1 MYCSVILRGAVRETD
16 RPYTYKIPEDLN
28 GKVVPG
34 SFCNVPFG
42 FGNKT
47 RAAVVMN
54 VSEDAGNGIKGIK
67 EIKSLI
73 VDYPVLT
80 QDLLELVDTLSE
92 RFNCTKGD
100 IIELMV
106 PSCVEHHKSPTEVF
120 TEIADKET
128 AEAVLS
134 SGTLRSAVHMNILEY
149 LLKRGKCSR
158 KELQT
163 AVSASAAQVKAVEEK
178 GLIRFTKEISSE
190 DYDRTA
196 ASILEDV
203 PTDGKFSEVYDLND
217 EQTEAVRKIA
227 GEDGRTAAGT
237 HLLFGITGSG
247 KTEVYLKCAQKV
259 IDAGGTVLYLVPE
272 ISLTPQTISWIKGR
286 LGGVVAVLHSRLT
299 DRQRFSQWEM
309 IRTGKAKVVV
319 APRSGVFA
327 PAENISLIIIDEEH
341 DGSYKSESHPRY
353 SARDVARM
361 RAKKNGAA
369 LVLGSATPSVESF
382 YAAEKKVFDLIELKS
397 RARTQARLPEIVPV
411 DMKEQVKLGAGD
423 ILSIPL
429 RQAMAVAFS
438 QKKQAILF
446 LNRRGYART
455 LVCEDCGKPVSCVNC
470 SVGMTLHNNR
480 RTGSQSLICHYCGYM
495 INASEAQC
503 SFCGGN
509 HFTRAGFGTQQ
520 LESLLSEVFPHEK
533 VLRMD
538 QDTTVSPGAHR
549 EIIERFARKEAS
561 ILIGTQMIAK
571 GLDFP
576 DCTVVGIL
584 GADLMIAASSYRASE
599 RAFQLI
605 TQAAG
610 RAGRGDD
617 PGKVFIQSYN
627 PDNPLFRYACTQD
640 YRAFYDTEIAYRQK
654 MSLPPFK
661 AIGEIVLS
669 LEDESSLQ
677 ERGRDL
683 YHYLSDFL
691 SYQDSSYGFEL
702 YGPVPAVIY
711 ELRGKYRLSF
721 ILKASNKSAI
731 NAVFRRVM
739 EDFDHVRYP
748 LSYDNDPSG

>member
-16 RPYTYKIPEDLN
+16 RQYTYKIPEGLN
-28 GKVVPG
+28 GKVFPG

-47 RAAVVMN
+47 RSAVVMS
-54 VSEDAGNGIKGIK
+54 VSEDAGKGIKGIK

-80 QDLLELVDTLSE
+80 KDLLELVDTLSE

-120 TEIADKET
+120 TEITDKET

-134 SGTLRSAVHMNILEY
+134 SGTLRSAVHANILEY
-149 LLKRGKCSR
+149 LLKSGKCSR

-163 AVSASAAQVKAVEEK
+163 AVSASSAQVKAVEEK
-178 GLIRFTKEISSE
+178 GLIRFTKEICDSVESS
-190 DYDRTA
+190 DLLDD
-196 ASILEDV
+196 IPV
-203 PTDGKFSEVYDLND
+203 DGKFSETYDLND
-217 EQTEAVRKIA
+217 EQKEAVKKIV
-227 GEDGRTAAGT
+227 GENGEIVPGT

-247 KTEVYLKCAQKV
+247 KTEVYLKCAQNV
-259 IDAGGTVLYLVPE
+259 IDNGGTVLYLVPE

-309 IRTGKAKVVV
+309 IRTGRAKVVV
-319 APRSGVFA
+319 APRSGIFA
-327 PAENISLIIIDEEH
+327 PAENIKLIIIDEEH

-353 SARDVARM
+353 SAKDIARM
-361 RAKKNGAA
+361 RANRNGAA
-369 LVLGSATPSVESF
+369 LILGSATPSVESF
-382 YAAEKKVFDLIELKS
+382 YAADKKVYDLIELKS
-397 RARTQARLPEIVPV
+397 RARTAAKLPEIVPV

-438 QKKQAILF
+438 QKKQVLLF

-503 SFCGGN
+503 SFCGCK
-509 HFTRAGFGTQQ
+509 HFTKAGFGTQQ
-520 LESLLSEVFPHEK
+520 LETLLQEVFPHEK

-549 EIIERFARKEAS
+549 EIIESFARKEAS

-576 DCTVVGIL
+576 DCTVVGVL
-584 GADLMIAASSYRASE
+584 GADLMISASSYKASE

-617 PGKVFIQSYN
+617 PGKVFIQSYD
-627 PDNPLFRYACTQD
+627 PSNPLFRYACTQD

-654 MSLPPFK
+654 MNLPPFK

-669 LEDESSLQ
+669 LEDESALQ

-691 SYQDSSYGFEL
+691 SYQDKSYGFEL

-711 ELRGKYRLSF
+711 ELRGRYRLSF
-721 ILKASNKSAI
+721 IIKASNKSAI
-731 NAVFRRVM
+731 NAVFRHVM
-739 EDFDHVRYP
+739 DDFDHVRYP
-748 LSYDNDPSG
+748 LSYDNDPTG

>member
-16 RPYTYKIPEDLN
+16 RQYTYKIPEELN
-28 GKVVPG
+28 GKVFPG

-47 RAAVVMN
+47 RSAVVMS
-54 VSEDAGNGIKGIK
+54 VSEDAGKGIKGIK

-80 QDLLELVDTLSE
+80 KDLLELVDTLSE

-120 TEIADKET
+120 TEITDKET

-134 SGTLRSAVHMNILEY
+134 SGTLRSAVHANILEY
-149 LLKRGKCSR
+149 LLKSGKCSR

-163 AVSASAAQVKAVEEK
+163 AVSASSAQVKAVEEK
-178 GLIRFTKEISSE
+178 GLIRFTKEICDSVESS
-190 DYDRTA
+190 DLLDD
-196 ASILEDV
+196 IPV
-203 PTDGKFSEVYDLND
+203 DGKFSETYDLND
-217 EQTEAVRKIA
+217 EQKEAVKKIV
-227 GEDGRTAAGT
+227 GENGEIVPGT

-247 KTEVYLKCAQKV
+247 KTEVYLKCAQNV
-259 IDAGGTVLYLVPE
+259 IDNGGTVLYLVPE

-309 IRTGKAKVVV
+309 IRTGRAKVVV
-319 APRSGVFA
+319 APRSGIFA
-327 PAENISLIIIDEEH
+327 PAENIKLIIIDEEH

-353 SARDVARM
+353 SAKDIARM
-361 RAKKNGAA
+361 RANRNGAA
-369 LVLGSATPSVESF
+369 LILGSATPSVESF
-382 YAAEKKVFDLIELKS
+382 YAADKKVYDLIELKS
-397 RARTQARLPEIVPV
+397 RARTAAKLPEIVPV

-438 QKKQAILF
+438 QKKQVLLF

-503 SFCGGN
+503 SFCGCK
-509 HFTRAGFGTQQ
+509 HFTKAGFGTQQ
-520 LESLLSEVFPHEK
+520 LETLLQEVFPHEK

-549 EIIERFARKEAS
+549 EIIESFARKEAS

-576 DCTVVGIL
+576 DCTVVGVL
-584 GADLMIAASSYRASE
+584 GADLMISASSYKASE

-617 PGKVFIQSYN
+617 PGKVFIQSYD
-627 PDNPLFRYACTQD
+627 PSNPLFRYACTQD

-654 MSLPPFK
+654 MNLPPFK

-669 LEDESSLQ
+669 LEDESALQ

-691 SYQDSSYGFEL
+691 SYQDKSYGFEL

-711 ELRGKYRLSF
+711 ELRGRYRLSF
-721 ILKASNKSAI
+721 IIKASNKSAI
-731 NAVFRRVM
+731 NAVFRHVM
-739 EDFDHVRYP
+739 DDFDHVRYP
-748 LSYDNDPSG
+748 LSYDNDPTG

>member
-16 RPYTYKIPEDLN
+16 RQYTYKIPEELN
-28 GKVVPG
+28 GKVFPG
-34 SFCNVPFG
+34 TFCNVPFG

-47 RAAVVMN
+47 RSAVVMS
-54 VSEDAGNGIKGIK
+54 VSEDAGKGIKGIK

-80 QDLLELVDTLSE
+80 KDLLELVDTLSE

-120 TEIADKET
+120 TEITDKET

-134 SGTLRSAVHMNILEY
+134 SGTLRSAVHANILEY
-149 LLKRGKCSR
+149 LLKSGKCSR

-163 AVSASAAQVKAVEEK
+163 AVSASSAQVKAVEEK
-178 GLIRFTKEISSE
+178 GLIRFTKEICDSAESS
-190 DYDRTA
+190 DLLDD
-196 ASILEDV
+196 IPV
-203 PTDGKFSEVYDLND
+203 DGKFSETYDLND
-217 EQTEAVRKIA
+217 EQKEAVKKIV
-227 GEDGRTAAGT
+227 GENGEIVPGT

-247 KTEVYLKCAQKV
+247 KTEVYLKCAQNV
-259 IDAGGTVLYLVPE
+259 IDNDGTVLYLVPE

-309 IRTGKAKVVV
+309 IRTGRAKVVV
-319 APRSGVFA
+319 APRSGIFA
-327 PAENISLIIIDEEH
+327 PAENIKLIIIDEEH

-353 SARDVARM
+353 SAKDIARM
-361 RAKKNGAA
+361 RANRNGAA
-369 LVLGSATPSVESF
+369 LILGSATPSVESF
-382 YAAEKKVFDLIELKS
+382 YAADKKVYDLIELKS
-397 RARTQARLPEIVPV
+397 RARTAAKLPEIVPV

-438 QKKQAILF
+438 QKKQVLLF

-503 SFCGGN
+503 SFCGCK
-509 HFTRAGFGTQQ
+509 HFTKAGFGTQQ
-520 LESLLSEVFPHEK
+520 LETLLQEVFPHEK

-549 EIIERFARKEAS
+549 EIIESFARKEAS

-576 DCTVVGIL
+576 DCTVVGVL
-584 GADLMIAASSYRASE
+584 GADLMISASSYKASE

-617 PGKVFIQSYN
+617 PGKVFIQSYD
-627 PDNPLFRYACTQD
+627 PSNPLFRYACTQD

-654 MSLPPFK
+654 MNLPPFK

-669 LEDESSLQ
+669 LEDESALQ

-691 SYQDSSYGFEL
+691 SYQDKSYGFEL
-702 YGPVPAVIY
+702 YGPVRAVIY
-711 ELRGKYRLSF
+711 ELRGRYRLSF
-721 ILKASNKSAI
+721 IIKASNKSAI
-731 NAVFRRVM
+731 NAVFRHVM
-739 EDFDHVRYP
+739 DDFDHVRYP
-748 LSYDNDPSG
+748 LSYDNDPTG

>member
-1 MYCSVILRGAVRETD
+1 MYCSVILRGTVRETD
-16 RPYTYKIPEDLN
+16 RQYTYKIPEDFE
-28 GKVVPG
+28 GKVFPG
-34 SFCNVPFG
+34 SFCKVPFG

-47 RAAVVMN
+47 RSAVVMS
-54 VSEDAGNGIKGIK
+54 VSSHAGEGIKGIK

-80 QDLLELVDTLSE
+80 DDLLSLVETLSE

-100 IIELMV
+100 VIELMV
-106 PSCVEHHKSPTEVF
+106 PSCVENHKCPTEVF
-120 TEIADKET
+120 VELVDKDT
-128 AEAVLS
+128 ALKVLS
-134 SGTLRSAVHMNILEY
+134 MGVLRSAVHVNIIEY
-149 LLKRGKCSR
+149 LLERGKCSR
-158 KELQT
+158 KELCV
-163 AVSASAAQVKAVEEK
+163 AVSASTAQVKAVEDK
-178 GLIRFTKEISSE
+178 GLVRLTNEIS
-190 DYDRTA
+190 TA
-196 ASILEDV
+196 DPDGANSILEDV
-203 PTDGKFSEVYDLND
+203 PTDGKFSETYDLND
-217 EQTEAVRKIA
+217 EQKEAVNRITDEN
-227 GEDGRTAAGT
+227 GSVYPGV

-247 KTEVYLKCAQKV
+247 KTEVYLKCAQRV

-327 PAENISLIIIDEEH
+327 PADNVKLIIIDEEH

-353 SARDVARM
+353 SAKDIARM
-361 RAKKNGAA
+361 RTKKNNAA

-382 YAAEKKVFDLIELKS
+382 YAAEKGFFDLIELTS
-397 RARTQARLPEIVPV
+397 RARTAAKLPEIVPV

-438 QKKQAILF
+438 QKKQVLLF

-503 SFCGGN
+503 SFCGGK
-509 HFTRAGFGTQQ
+509 HFTKAGFGTQQ
-520 LESLLSEVFPHEK
+520 LETLLQEVFPHEK

-549 EIIERFARKEAS
+549 EIIERFSRKEAS

-576 DCTVVGIL
+576 DCTVVGVL
-584 GADLMIAASSYRASE
+584 GADLMISASSYKASE

-617 PGKVFIQSYN
+617 PGKVFIQSYD
-627 PDNPLFRYACTQD
+627 PSNPLFRYACTQD

-654 MSLPPFK
+654 MNLPPFK

-669 LEDESSLQ
+669 LEDEGALQ

-691 SYQDSSYGFEL
+691 SYQDKSYGFEL

-721 ILKASNKSAI
+721 ILKAVNKSAI
-731 NAVFRRVM
+731 NAVFRHVI
-739 EDFDHVRYP
+739 EDFDHTRYP
-748 LSYDNDPSG
+748 LSYDNDPTG

>member
-16 RPYTYKIPEDLN
+16 RPYTYKIPEELN

-47 RAAVVMN
+47 RTAVVMS
-54 VSEDAGNGIKGIK
+54 VSDTAGDGIKGIK

-73 VDYPVLT
+73 LDYPVLT
-80 QDLLELVDTLSE
+80 PDLIGLVDTISE
-92 RFNCTKGD
+92 RFNCTRGD
-100 IIELMV
+100 VIELMV
-106 PSCVEHHKSPTEVF
+106 PTCVENHKVPTEVF
-120 TEIADKET
+120 VEIVDKGT
-128 AEAVLS
+128 AESVLS
-134 SGTLRSAVHMNILEY
+134 SGSLRSAVHANILEY
-149 LLKRGKCSR
+149 LIKCGKCSR
-158 KELQT
+158 KELQA
-163 AVSASAAQVKAVEEK
+163 AVSASSAQVKAVEEK
-178 GLIRFTKEISSE
+178 GLIRFTKEISDAVGSNG
-190 DYDRTA
+190 DL
-196 ASILEDV
+196 LEDIPV
-203 PTDGKFSEVYDLND
+203 DGKFSETYDLND
-217 EQTEAVRKIA
+217 EQKDAVRKIV
-227 GEDGRTAAGT
+227 GENGETVPGT

-247 KTEVYLKCAQKV
+247 KTEVYLKCAQNV
-259 IDAGGTVLYLVPE
+259 IDNGGTVLYLVPE

-319 APRSGVFA
+319 APRSGIFA
-327 PAENISLIIIDEEH
+327 PAENIKLIIIDEEH

-353 SARDVARM
+353 SAKDIARM
-361 RAKKNGAA
+361 RANKNRSA
-369 LVLGSATPSVESF
+369 LVLGSATPSIESF
-382 YAAEKKVFDLIELKS
+382 YAAGKGVYDLIELKS
-397 RARTQARLPEIVPV
+397 RARTSAKLPEIIPV

-429 RQAMAVAFS
+429 KQAMAVAFS
-438 QKKQAILF
+438 QQKQVLLF

-480 RTGSQSLICHYCGYM
+480 RTGAQSLICHYCGYM
-495 INASEAQC
+495 IPSSEAEC
-503 SFCGGN
+503 NSCGGK
-509 HFTRAGFGTQQ
+509 HFAKAGFGTQQ
-520 LESLLSEVFPHEK
+520 LEDLLGKVFPHEK

-617 PGKVFIQSYN
+617 PGKVFIQSFN
-627 PDNPLFRYACTQD
+627 PGNPLFRYACTQD
-640 YRAFYDTEIAYRQK
+640 YRAFYDTEIAYREK
-654 MSLPPFK
+654 LCLPPFK

-721 ILKASNKSAI
+721 ILKAANRSAI
-731 NAVFRRVM
+731 NAVFRHVM

-748 LSYDNDPSG
+748 LSYDNDPTG

>member
-16 RPYTYKIPEDLN
+16 RPYTYKIPEELN

-47 RAAVVMN
+47 RTAVVMS
-54 VSEDAGNGIKGIK
+54 VSDTAGDGIKGIK

-73 VDYPVLT
+73 LDYPVLT
-80 QDLLELVDTLSE
+80 PDLIGLVDTISE
-92 RFNCTKGD
+92 RFNCTRGD
-100 IIELMV
+100 VIELMV
-106 PSCVEHHKSPTEVF
+106 PTCVENHKVPTEVF
-120 TEIADKET
+120 VEIVDKGT
-128 AEAVLS
+128 AESVLS
-134 SGTLRSAVHMNILEY
+134 SGSLRSAVHANILEY
-149 LLKRGKCSR
+149 LIKCGKCSR
-158 KELQT
+158 KELQA
-163 AVSASAAQVKAVEEK
+163 AVSASSAQVKAVEEK
-178 GLIRFTKEISSE
+178 GLIRFTKEISDAVGSNG
-190 DYDRTA
+190 DL
-196 ASILEDV
+196 LEDIPV
-203 PTDGKFSEVYDLND
+203 DGKFSETYDLND
-217 EQTEAVRKIA
+217 EQKDAVRKIV
-227 GEDGRTAAGT
+227 GENGETVPGT

-247 KTEVYLKCAQKV
+247 KTEVYLKCAQNV
-259 IDAGGTVLYLVPE
+259 IDNGGTVLYLVPE

-319 APRSGVFA
+319 APRSGIFA
-327 PAENISLIIIDEEH
+327 PAENIKLIIIDEEH

-353 SARDVARM
+353 SAKDIARM
-361 RAKKNGAA
+361 RANKNRSA
-369 LVLGSATPSVESF
+369 LVLGSATPSIESF
-382 YAAEKKVFDLIELKS
+382 YAAGKGVYDLIELKS
-397 RARTQARLPEIVPV
+397 RARTSAKLPEIIPV

-429 RQAMAVAFS
+429 KQAMAVAFS
-438 QKKQAILF
+438 QQKQVLLF

-480 RTGSQSLICHYCGYM
+480 RTGAQSLICHYCGYM
-495 INASEAQC
+495 IPSSEAEC
-503 SFCGGN
+503 NSCGGK
-509 HFTRAGFGTQQ
+509 HFAKAGFGTQQ
-520 LESLLSEVFPHEK
+520 LEDLLGKVFPHEK

-617 PGKVFIQSYN
+617 PGKVFIQSFN
-627 PDNPLFRYACTQD
+627 PGNPLFRYACTQD
-640 YRAFYDTEIAYRQK
+640 YRAFYDTEIAYREK
-654 MSLPPFK
+654 LCLPPFK

-677 ERGRDL
+677 EKGRDL

-721 ILKASNKSAI
+721 ILKAANRSAI
-731 NAVFRRVM
+731 NAVFRHVM

-748 LSYDNDPSG
+748 LSYDNDPTG